1 MNDGLGDLVGR
12 GRRCGRGGT
21 GAGRRGE
28 YWIWLLETVVFY
40 ATRPQSNDPS
50 FAALKLGDNRAA
62 K

>member
-1 MNDGLGDLVGR
+1 MNYRLGDLVGR

-28 YWIWLLETVVFY
+28 YWIWLSETVVLY
-40 ATRPQSNDPS
+40 DIRPQSNDPS